1 MSVKRACKTGRG
13 SRTLK
18 RCCLDIFF
26 ATMSQKNCN
35 KWVTQ
40 LTKFVNVDM
49 SSKVIVIFSL
59 PELSV
64 VLEVKYK
71 DQYPLT

>member
-1 MSVKRACKTGRG
+1 MS
-13 SRTLK
+13 
-18 RCCLDIFF
+18 FF